1 MPHTARPVRI
11 VRASF
16 VNRKGLWSG
25 ERSVIDD
32 GCARHR
38 VPRLARG
45 LGALVGGFGEHL
57 PAARSWP
64 GRAFR
69 HVRTAAAAY
78 AVLLLSLV
86 LTGLAWYYVRETVE
100 EQNHVRFDE
109 TVQATKAAV
118 DRRTDAYLDALFGAR
133 GVFLASNAVER
144 EEWESYVNGIET
156 KSRLEGLQAL
166 GFARYVKPDERED
179 FARVAE
185 REGRPPMR
193 PDLDPGRERSAYFP
207 LTLVAPLDEA
217 NLSMI
222 NQDFYTDPAHRMAMN
237 QARDSGKP
245 RATRLV
251 YVLTEPPTGSSADLT
266 LGAGFAVY
274 LPVYDEAMPAETRAE
289 RRSALKGFVV
299 GYFRRDGLFD
309 DVFGSGFHP
318 SIDFEVYD
326 GADAGT
332 SALLYDDDG
341 VQHAGDEEFHPLF
354 SRQNQSEVAGRR
366 WSLYFATIHKFNK
379 GTESNLPAFVLASGI
394 GISLLLFGI
403 TWMLVRSR
411 LLAEDASK
419 DLEDANRELEG
430 ANRELEAFSYSVS
443 HDLRA
448 PLRTIDGFSQILQE
462 DYEEVLEDEGLDYLG
477 RVRAASGH
485 MAALIDDLLDLSRV
499 GRRPLRRESVDLTRL
514 ASEAIED
521 LRAAQPERN
530 VEFVAEQDIKAFGD
544 VSLLKVALENLLGN
558 AWKFTER
565 EEEARIEFGAD
576 WRPRPG
582 YLAPVY
588 FVRDNGAGF
597 DQTYSDKLFGAFQ
610 RLHGQ
615 DEFEGTGIGLATV
628 ARIIHRHGG
637 RVWAEGEVGEG
648 ATFYFTLGGR
658 DQGDR
663 APSAKK
669 AELA

>member
-1 MPHTARPVRI
+1 LPHTARPVRI

-16 VNRKGLWSG
+16 IRGKGSWSG

-32 GCARHR
+32 GCARR
-38 VPRLARG
+38 REPRLARG
-45 LGALVGGFGEHL
+45 PGALVGVSEHL
-57 PAARSWP
+57 RALRSWF
-64 GRAFR
+64 GRVFR
-69 HVRTAAAAY
+69 HLRTAAAAY
-78 AVLLLSLV
+78 VVLLLSLL
-86 LTGLAWYYVRETVE
+86 LTGLAWFYVRGTIE

-133 GVFLASNAVER
+133 GVFLASNAVQR
-144 EEWESYVNGIET
+144 KEWESYVNGIET
-156 KSRLEGLQAL
+156 KTRLQGLQAL
-166 GFARYVKPDERED
+166 GFARYVKPDEREA
-179 FARVAE
+179 FVRKAKE
-185 REGRPPMR
+185 EGQPQMR
-193 PDLDPGRERSAYFP
+193 PDLDPGGERSAYFP
-207 LTLVAPLDEA
+207 LMLVAPLDRA
-217 NLSMI
+217 NLNMI
-222 NQDFYTDPAHRMAMN
+222 DHDYYTDPAHRAAMN
-237 QARDSGKP
+237 QARDSDSP
-245 RATRLV
+245 RATKMV
-251 YVLTEPPTGSSADLT
+251 YVLTEPPQNSSADLA
-266 LGAGFAVY
+266 LDAGFAVY
-274 LPVYDEAMPAETRAE
+274 LPVYEEGKPTGNVAE
-289 RRSALKGFVV
+289 RRHALKGFVV
-299 GYFRRDGLFD
+299 GFFRRDGLFD
-309 DVFGSGFHP
+309 DVFGSSFHP
-318 SIDFEVYD
+318 AIDFEVYD
-326 GADAGT
+326 GADAGS

-341 VQHAGDEEFHPLF
+341 VQHAGDKDYDPLF
-354 SRQNQSEVAGRR
+354 SRQDQSEVAGRR
-366 WSLYFATIHKFNK
+366 WSLYFATLPGFNK
-379 GTESNLPAFVLASGI
+379 GAESNLPAFVLASGI
-394 GISLLLFGI
+394 GVSLLLFGI
-403 TWMLVRSR
+403 SWMLVRSR

-462 DYEEVLEDEGLDYLG
+462 DYETKLDDEGLDYLD

-485 MAALIDDLLDLSRV
+485 MATLIDDLLDLSRV
-499 GRRPLRRESVDLTRL
+499 SRRPLRREPVDLTRM
-514 ASEAIED
+514 ATEIVEN
-521 LRAAQPERN
+521 LRAAQAERN
-530 VEFVAEQDIKAFGD
+530 VEFVAGEDIKAFGD

-576 WRPRPG
+576 RRPRLG
-582 YLAPVY
+582 FLAPIY

-597 DQTYSDKLFGAFQ
+597 DQAYSDKLFGAFQ